1 MGASA
6 LFWSGM
12 PYLDQGRSPPKT
24 LGRPIWRVKTLCV
37 PSCVPNSPVRGRA
50 TVSLCGNGSPELER
64 RPRSRT
70 EPPQQAERGA
80 FTTDFAGSLRPASMA
95 RCTGSS
101 GGFASHRR
109 DPLLGTYREG
119 RAADHVGAGVC
130 RRSGLRL
137 PETDRDCYNFLYE
150 IEGTR
155 GQAAPTDK
163 RRLWL
168 PPSSLRQH
176 CESIAAQRA
185 RRDFGLDP
193 LGAPKGCLP
202 AISDSTLDPGEPD
215 PFQNE
220 VLVGPGLIHSRP

>member
-1 MGASA
+1 MPPSQNRAVQFSCPPASRFHGRQRPV
-6 LFWSGM
+6 LLSVSVQIHLS
-12 PYLDQGRSPPKT
+12 LD
-24 LGRPIWRVKTLCV
+24 
-37 PSCVPNSPVRGRA
+37 
-50 TVSLCGNGSPELER
+50 SPELGR
-64 RPRSRT
+64 RRRSRT
-70 EPPQQAERGA
+70 EPRPATIGRMEA
-80 FTTDFAGSLRPASMA
+80 FSTDVARSLRPASMA
-95 RCTGSS
+95 RCTGPS
-101 GGFASHRR
+101 GGFASYRR